1 VLLQQQHAGLSLQGV
16 ALAGMVIGALG
27 VLADT
32 GVTQASA
39 VMALRRANPAL
50 PVRAV
55 YHEAFSVGRDHLTAT
70 IHTLVLAYVGA
81 SLPLM
86 LILSSTNVATAD
98 ALNIQDVAEPIV
110 ATLVGS
116 IALLASVPL
125 TTGLAALLV
134 ARVPPRALAPGAHE
148 HAH

>member
-1 VLLQQQHAGLSLQGV
+1 MLTAERRIAMSDVHEWDPRGRRA
-16 ALAGMVIGALG
+16 
-27 VLADT
+27 
-32 GVTQASA
+32 VT
-39 VMALRRANPAL
+39 ALREANPSL
-50 PVRAV
+50 GPIGLYRG
-55 YHEAFSVGRDHLTAT
+55 AFSVGRDHLAAT

-86 LILSSTNVATAD
+86 LILSSANVATAD

-116 IALLASVPL
+116 VALLASVPL

-134 ARVPPRALAPGAHE
+134 ARVPPRALAPGAHD